1 MNLGVWP
8 RRDPH
13 SQNQWRITLSYK
25 VLDRRKQRAI
35 LIPVPDPIFL
45 VCHSMQN
52 LSSTSPA
59 DAIRQIFADSLRFW
73 ELRRLFYNLVLF
85 TVVVTW
91 VAATWPHFRPMIE
104 VHSLLL
110 LAILA
115 LLANACYCAA
125 YLVDIPLQCSALN
138 DLWRRRRWILWVVGT
153 LLAILL
159 ANYWIADEIYPF
171 VR

>member
-1 MNLGVWP
+1 MNTPL
-8 RRDPH
+8 PH
-13 SQNQWRITLSYK
+13 GTQPNFRGL
-25 VLDRRKQRAI
+25 LA
-35 LIPVPDPIFL
+35 
-45 VCHSMQN
+45 N
-52 LSSTSPA
+52 
-59 DAIRQIFADSLRFW
+59 SLRYW
-73 ELRRLFYNLVLF
+73 ELRRLLYNLLLLA
-85 TVVVTW
+85 VVAAW

-110 LAILA
+110 FVILA

-125 YLVDIPLQCSALN
+125 YFVDIPMQFSAAN
-138 DLWRRRRWILWVVGT
+138 DLWRRWRWTVWLAGT

>member
-1 MNLGVWP
+1 MDNPPPTGTP
-8 RRDPH
+8 ANFRG
-13 SQNQWRITLSYK
+13 
-25 VLDRRKQRAI
+25 
-35 LIPVPDPIFL
+35 LIG
-45 VCHSMQN
+45 N
-52 LSSTSPA
+52 
-59 DAIRQIFADSLRFW
+59 SLRYW
-73 ELRRLFYNLVLF
+73 EFRRLLYNLVLLA
-85 TVVVTW
+85 VVAAW

-115 LLANACYCAA
+115 LLANTCYCVA
-125 YLVDIPLQCSALN
+125 YLVDIPLQCSAVN
-138 DLWRRRRWILWVVGT
+138 DLWRRRRWTLWLAGT

>member
-1 MNLGVWP
+1 MDNPLPAGTPANLRG
-8 RRDPH
+8 
-13 SQNQWRITLSYK
+13 L
-25 VLDRRKQRAI
+25 LG
-35 LIPVPDPIFL
+35 
-45 VCHSMQN
+45 
-52 LSSTSPA
+52 
-59 DAIRQIFADSLRFW
+59 DSLRYW
-73 ELRRLFYNLVLF
+73 ELRRLIYNFVLLA
-85 TVVVTW
+85 VVATW

-125 YLVDIPLQCSALN
+125 YLVDIPMQCSGLN
-138 DLWRRRRWILWVVGT
+138 GLWKRRRWVLWLAGT
-153 LLAILL
+153 LVAIVL

>member
-1 MNLGVWP
+1 MDTPPPSGTPPNFRGLLG
-8 RRDPH
+8 
-13 SQNQWRITLSYK
+13 
-25 VLDRRKQRAI
+25 
-35 LIPVPDPIFL
+35 
-45 VCHSMQN
+45 
-52 LSSTSPA
+52 
-59 DAIRQIFADSLRFW
+59 DSLRYW
-73 ELRRLFYNLVLF
+73 ELPRRIYNFVLLA
-85 TVVVTW
+85 V
-91 VAATWPHFRPMIE
+91 VAAWAATTWPHFRPMIE

-138 DLWRRRRWILWVVGT
+138 GLWKRRRWVLWTVGT

-159 ANYWIADEIYPF
+159 ANYWIVDEIYPF